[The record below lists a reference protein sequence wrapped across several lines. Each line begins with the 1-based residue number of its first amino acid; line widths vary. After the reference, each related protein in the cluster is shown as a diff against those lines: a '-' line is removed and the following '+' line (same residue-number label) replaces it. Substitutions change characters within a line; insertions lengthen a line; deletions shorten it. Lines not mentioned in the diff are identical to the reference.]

1 MNETGS
7 TKLIADNWTRDSHL
21 IDLIDPRSGQRDK
34 CPQVDG
40 FAQKPAV
47 VESFYQPIFGNHT
60 ALSMGFYAD
69 K

>member
-47 VESFYQPIFGNHT
+47 VESFYQPIFW
-60 ALSMGFYAD
+60 
-69 K
+69 